1 MVFIEPSIFTQIGG
15 SQPMR
20 RSKQFDYELENKRRA
35 MTVQSRQLFIGIK
48 PG

>member
-1 MVFIEPSIFTQIGG
+1 MVFIEPSISTQIGG

-20 RSKQFDYELENKRRA
+20 RSKQFDYELESKRRA
-35 MTVQSRQLFIGIK
+35 MVAQSQQLFIGIK